1 MLLTGGSSGIGAAT
15 AILLAKNGIKVY
27 AGSRRG
33 TVADSHPN
41 IVPVKLD
48 VNDAETTRLVVERI
62 VQEEGRLDAVI
73 CNAGAGIYGPL
84 EGTIE
89 EEAREQFETTY
100 FGSFKTIEAC
110 LPVFRKQNFGRI
122 ITVTSVMAVLQL
134 PFQGLYSSAKAALL
148 SLSQSLSLELK
159 GTGIECCSIL
169 PGDVSTGF
177 TSARKKTEAAR
188 REDSPYRDKM
198 TPDFFRISAEEI
210 EKPKVRVMDCI
221 PNVLEIPE
229 VILEMEA
236 VDGELKADPE
246 KNLAKIEKD
255 ELGGM
260 APSVI
265 ANAIFRQLRRRHMA
279 VRVIPRIDYKA
290 VGFLVRVLPA
300 KWVLSIL
307 NLIY

>member
-1 MLLTGGSSGIGAAT
+1 MEVKTVLLTGGSSGIGAAT

-48 VNDAETTRLVVERI
+48 VNDAETTKLVVERI

-84 EGTIE
+84 EGTTE

-188 REDSPYRDKM
+188 REDSPYRERM
-198 TPDFFRISAEEI
+198 
-210 EKPKVRVMDCI
+210 
-221 PNVLEIPE
+221 
-229 VILEMEA
+229 
-236 VDGELKADPE
+236 E

-265 ANAIFRQLRRRHMA
+265 ANAIYRQLRRRHMA

-290 VGFLVRVLPA
+290 VGFLVRILPA
-300 KWVLSIL
+300 RWVLAIL